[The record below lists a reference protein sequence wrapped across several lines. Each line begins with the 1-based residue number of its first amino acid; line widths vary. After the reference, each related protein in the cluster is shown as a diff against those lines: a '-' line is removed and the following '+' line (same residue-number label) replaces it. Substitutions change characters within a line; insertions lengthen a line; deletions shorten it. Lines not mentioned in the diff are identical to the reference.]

1 MLDFLSALNVLNL
14 QEFWTSVWVIF
25 IHYTGHPLSSFNFK
39 NGVVILRNV
48 LNVFIY
54 YFHISI
60 SLLLKHFLSWILDF
74 LGCLCNFLIFSLC
87 LLIFLFYILWYFLTL
102 PSFSLLFQFSSCYH
116 IMTFKELFFCSL
128 NNHFYSILVSF
139 PIPSRVLTD
148 FLFLKSSGGWS
159 LFLPGYFSCF
169 LCVCL
174 S

>member
-1 MLDFLSALNVLNL
+1 MRGITAIFCLNVSNSLTVSHRSRRWTVLLSDQQLCILHCIIIAILLLFKVIFLSFLSAC
-14 QEFWTSVWVIF
+14 F
-25 IHYTGHPLSSFNFK
+25 
-39 NGVVILRNV
+39 
-48 LNVFIY
+48 
-54 YFHISI
+54 
-60 SLLLKHFLSWILDF
+60 
-74 LGCLCNFLIFSLC
+74 
-87 LLIFLFYILWYFLTL
+87 IFLFYILWYFLTL

-139 PIPSRVLTD
+139 PIPFRVLTD